1 MGYEHLTILRGYK
14 TNKNDIVQE
23 FYLPVLKESVLYK
36 RAVGFFSSTALI
48 ELSKGIAGLVKNGGK
63 IRFIVSPLLSEED
76 IEAIQK
82 GYEARTIIESALVR
96 EIKEPQSDSDK
107 ERLGWLSQLIANGV
121 LEIKVAFTPPHK
133 ATGMYH
139 EKIGVIYD
147 GNGNLIAFTGSMNET
162 INAFHNNYE
171 SIVVFNSLVQEDKQR
186 VRDLEN
192 DFDSLWASRE
202 ENITV
207 LEFPKVV
214 RDRLVPYEKYRLSDH
229 DNDHFEAEDAYEL
242 SPVVA
247 GVPAIPKG
255 VTLHEYQN
263 DAISAWIKNGMR
275 GIFDM
280 ATGTGKTYTGL
291 GAVVKAFELNKRL
304 AVIIVAPYQH
314 LVDQWVEDIVKF
326 NMRPTIGYSASPQKD
341 WKRRLGNDVLD
352 FELGCI

>member
-82 GYEARTIIESALVR
+82 GYEARAIIESALVR

-147 GNGNLIAFTGSMNET
+147 GNGNLIAFTG
-162 INAFHNNYE
+162 
-171 SIVVFNSLVQEDKQR
+171 
-186 VRDLEN
+186 
-192 DFDSLWASRE
+192 
-202 ENITV
+202 
-207 LEFPKVV
+207 P
-214 RDRLVPYEKYRLSDH
+214 
-229 DNDHFEAEDAYEL
+229 
-242 SPVVA
+242 
-247 GVPAIPKG
+247 
-255 VTLHEYQN
+255 
-263 DAISAWIKNGMR
+263 
-275 GIFDM
+275 
-280 ATGTGKTYTGL
+280 
-291 GAVVKAFELNKRL
+291 
-304 AVIIVAPYQH
+304 
-314 LVDQWVEDIVKF
+314 
-326 NMRPTIGYSASPQKD
+326 
-341 WKRRLGNDVLD
+341 
-352 FELGCI
+352 